1 MDIQSRIE
9 REQEPRQI
17 RWMLLEILVV
27 NHPFLPQACAVRRRL
42 REAMRTEP
50 QATGQIAWAQNLYER
65 RTMMHPRAPRD
76 YHAQVDLENCQN
88 SVERGPLVPPSDRE
102 RGYRSR

>member
-1 MDIQSRIE
+1 MDIRGRIE

-27 NHPFLPQACAVRRRL
+27 NRPFLPQACAVRRRL
-42 REAMRTEP
+42 QEAMRAEP
-50 QATGQIAWAQNLYER
+50 QATGQTAWAQNLCER

-76 YHAQVDLENCQN
+76 YQVQVDF
-88 SVERGPLVPPSDRE
+88 
-102 RGYRSR
+102 